1 MAQATIK
8 NVAERAGVSK
18 ATVSRVLNNHP
29 YVADDIRARVQQAML
44 ELGYQPNRAARRLR
58 AKSSDILGLI
68 IPDIQNPLFQS
79 VVRGIED
86 AAYAQQMNVVLCN
99 TDDIPQ
105 KQMVYL
111 RVMQAERA
119 AGVLVVPTLSSDGD
133 VLRPVQE
140 AGTPIVL
147 LDRDVDQ
154 FEADLVRTDNV
165 HGAYAAV
172 WHLAA
177 LGYKRIAIIAG
188 SQYLTPGHE
197 RLRGYQNALEKAGLA
212 LDRTLI
218 REGNFRVE
226 SGYTLARDLVTALNP
241 PDAIFVSN
249 NLMTLGALR
258 ALHELGIRIP
268 EDVALVGFDDMPWA
282 GDLYPPL
289 TTVAQSGYEL
299 GQIAVEL
306 LLRRIAQPAL
316 PFRRVILQPQL
327 VVRRSCGALARQ
339 AR

>member
-8 NVAERAGVSK
+8 DVADYAGVSK
-18 ATVSRVLNNHP
+18 TTVSRVLNNHP
-29 YVADDIRARVQQAML
+29 YVTADVRQRVQQAML
-44 ELGYQPNRAARRLR
+44 DLGYQPNRSARRLR
-58 AKSSDILGLI
+58 ANSSDILGLI
-68 IPDIQNPLFQS
+68 IPDIQNPLFQA
-79 VVRGIED
+79 VVRGVED
-86 AAYAQQMNVVLCN
+86 LAYEQQMNVVLCN
-99 TDDIPQ
+99 TDDIPE

-119 AGVLVVPTLSSDGD
+119 AGVLVVPTLPSDGE
-133 VLRPVQE
+133 VLRPVQQ

-165 HGAYAAV
+165 RGAYAAV
-172 WHLAA
+172 WHLTT
-177 LGYKRIAIIAG
+177 LGYQRIAIIAG

-197 RLRGYQNALEKAGLA
+197 RLRGYKEALEKAA
-212 LDRTLI
+212 LTLDPTLI

-226 SGYTLARDLVTALNP
+226 SGYTLTRELLAAAEP

-258 ALHELGIRIP
+258 ALHELSIRIP

-289 TTVAQSGYEL
+289 TTVAQPGYEL
-299 GQIAVEL
+299 GKTAVEL

-316 PFRRVILQPQL
+316 PFRQITLPPQL
-327 VVRRSCGALARQ
+327 IVRQSCGALRL
-339 AR
+339 RR